1 MTAHN
6 GLDKELISKLA
17 SVERNTEFIK
27 HVFCMLKTGEQKQ
40 IMLTFL
46 NSNQELTWS
55 IVLQRMLEIMIKV

>member
-27 HVFCMLKTGEQKQ
+27 HVFCMLKTAEQKQ
-40 IMLTFL
+40 KMLTFL
-46 NSNQELTWS
+46 
-55 IVLQRMLEIMIKV
+55 R